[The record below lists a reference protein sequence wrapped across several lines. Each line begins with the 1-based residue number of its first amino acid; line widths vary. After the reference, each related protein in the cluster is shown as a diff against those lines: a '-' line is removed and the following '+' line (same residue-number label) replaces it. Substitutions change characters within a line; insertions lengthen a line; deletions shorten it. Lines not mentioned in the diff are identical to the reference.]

1 MDSATILG
9 ARGFGLWDVI
19 LLFLVAGLCG
29 SLGQTISGVGSGGC
43 LASIALGFI
52 GALVGMRLSRVIGLP
67 ELLAINIDG
76 TKFPIVW
83 SIMGSALFVA
93 VISLIA
99 RSRR

>member
-1 MDSATILG
+1 M
-9 ARGFGLWDVI
+9 W
-19 LLFLVAGLCG
+19 
-29 SLGQTISGVGSGGC
+29 
-43 LASIALGFI
+43 LA
-52 GALVGMRLSRVIGLP
+52 RVIDLP

-83 SIMGSALFVA
+83 SIMGSAVFVA